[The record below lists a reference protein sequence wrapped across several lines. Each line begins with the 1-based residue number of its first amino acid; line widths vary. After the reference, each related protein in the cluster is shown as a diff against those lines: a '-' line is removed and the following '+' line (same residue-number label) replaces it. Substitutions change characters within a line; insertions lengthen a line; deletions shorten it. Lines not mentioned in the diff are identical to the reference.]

1 MEISGMEGLAT
12 ATGGNGHMLLA
23 ALILVG
29 AYVLIFTER
38 LHRTIAA
45 LVGAVIMVGVGEAAG
60 FYDQEQAIAA
70 VDGNTMLLLL
80 GMMLLVAL
88 LRPTGGFEYLAIRL
102 AKLSA
107 ASPRRLL
114 VYLALPVSVLSM
126 FLDNVTTVIIFA
138 PLTVLITRMLNL
150 NPAPYLMAEAML
162 SNIGGAST
170 LVGDPPNIMIGSA
183 AGLEFNAFLIHLL
196 PVIVPVW
203 LITVGLVLVLF
214 RRELRY
220 PPGGRAEARALALD
234 LDEAKAIKDPAVLRR
249 IMLAMGIVIALFFVH
264 HHLHLYPAFVAF
276 IGLVIALAL
285 VRPDPEKLLKQAEWP
300 VLLFFAALFVIVG
313 GVEAS
318 GLLDEIGEVFAYMAR
333 DPSQLLLTA
342 LALMWVA
349 ALVSAVVDNIPFTVT
364 MIPIVA
370 SLQAKGLAVEPLW
383 WALAIGVGLG
393 GNGTHI
399 GATANII
406 CVAESERSG
415 VDGARISPARWLR
428 VGLPVTLASLV
439 AASLVYA
446 ALYNVLFAV
455 D

>member
-1 MEISGMEGLAT
+1 MEAVSLEGAST
-12 ATGGNGHMLLA
+12 GHMILAAAILLA
-23 ALILVG
+23 AYG
-29 AYVLIFTER
+29 LIFSER
-38 LHRTIAA
+38 VHRTIAA
-45 LVGAVIMVGVGEAAG
+45 LVGAVVMVGAGEAAG
-60 FYDQEQAIAA
+60 FYGQEQAIAA

-114 VYLALPVSVLSM
+114 IYLALAVSVLSM

-150 NPAPYLMAEAML
+150 NPAPYLMAEAMM

-183 AGLEFNAFLIHLL
+183 AGLEFNAFLVHLL

-203 LITVGLVLVLF
+203 LVTVSLVLVLF
-214 RRELRY
+214 RQDLRY
-220 PPGGRAEARALALD
+220 PPGGHTAARALTLD
-234 LDEAKAIKDPAVLRR
+234 LDETKAIKEPSVLRR
-249 IMLAMGIVIALFFVH
+249 IMLALFIVIGLFFVH

-285 VRPDPEKLLKQAEWP
+285 VRPDPEQLLKQAEWP
-300 VLLFFAALFVIVG
+300 VLLFFAALFVLVG

-318 GLLDEIGEVFAYMAR
+318 GLLDQIGEVFATMAR
-333 DPSQLLLTA
+333 DPSQLLFTA

-393 GNGTHI
+393 GNGTHV

-415 VDGARISPARWLR
+415 VDGARISPTRWLR
-428 VGLPVTLASLV
+428 VGMPVTLASLV

-446 ALYNVLFAV
+446 ALYGVLFARG
-455 D
+455 

>member
-1 MEISGMEGLAT
+1 MDGSTTQMTLA
-12 ATGGNGHMLLA
+12 AGILLA
-23 ALILVG
+23 AYI
-29 AYVLIFTER
+29 LIFSER

-45 LVGAVIMVGVGEAAG
+45 LGGAVAMVVIGELAG
-60 FYDQEQAIAA
+60 FYTQDEALAA

-114 VYLALPVSVLSM
+114 VYLALAVSVLSM

-183 AGLEFNAFLIHLL
+183 AGLDFNAFLIHLL
-196 PVIVPVW
+196 PIIVPVW
-203 LITVGLVLVLF
+203 LITVGLLLVLF
-214 RRELRY
+214 REQLHY
-220 PPGGRAEARALALD
+220 PPGGLAEARSMALD
-234 LDEAKAIKDPAVLRR
+234 LDESKAIKEPAMLRR
-249 IMLAMGIVIALFFVH
+249 VLLAMSIVIGLFFVH
-264 HHLHLYPAFVAF
+264 HHLELYPAFVAF

-285 VRPDPEKLLKQAEWP
+285 VRPDPEDLLKQAEWP
-300 VLLFFAALFVIVG
+300 VLLFFAALFVLVG

-318 GLLDEIGEVFAYMAR
+318 GLLDLIGEQLVHMAR
-333 DPSQLLLTA
+333 DPSELLMTA
-342 LALMWVA
+342 LLLMWVA

-370 SLQAKGLAVEPLW
+370 GLQAKGLAVEPLW

-406 CVAESERSG
+406 CVAEAERA
-415 VDGARISPARWLR
+415 DMPEARISPARWIKIGMPAM
-428 VGLPVTLASLV
+428 VASLAV
-439 AASLVYA
+439 ASAVYA
-446 ALYNVLFAV
+446 LLFDTLFATS
-455 D
+455 

>member
-1 MEISGMEGLAT
+1 
-12 ATGGNGHMLLA
+12 MLLA
-23 ALILVG
+23 ALILGG
-29 AYVLIFTER
+29 AYALIFSER

-45 LVGAVIMVGVGEAAG
+45 LAGAVVMVIVGEMAG
-60 FYDQEQAIAA
+60 FYDQEQALAA
-70 VDGNTMLLLL
+70 IDGNTMLLLL

-107 ASPRRLL
+107 ASPRRLPI
-114 VYLALPVSVLSM
+114 YLALAVSVLSM

-150 NPAPYLMAEAML
+150 NPAPFLMAEAML

-183 AGLEFNAFLIHLL
+183 AGLDFSAFLVHLL
-196 PVIVPVW
+196 PVILPVW
-203 LITVGLVLVLF
+203 LVTVVVVLILF
-214 RRELRY
+214 RRDLRY
-220 PPGGRAEARALALD
+220 PPGGRAEARSLALD
-234 LDEAKAIKDPAVLRR
+234 LDERRAIKEPAVLRR
-249 IMLAMGIVIALFFVH
+249 VALAMGIVIALFFVH

-285 VRPDPEKLLKQAEWP
+285 VRPDPEDLLKQAEWP
-300 VLLFFAALFVIVG
+300 VLLFFAALFVMVG
-313 GVEAS
+313 GLEAS
-318 GLLDEIGEVFAYMAR
+318 GLLDLVGEQLARLAR

-370 SLQAKGLAVEPLW
+370 GLQAKGLAVEPLW

-406 CVAESERSG
+406 CVAEAERSG
-415 VDGARISPARWLR
+415 ISGARITPVRWLR
-428 VGLPVTLASLV
+428 AGLPAMFASLI
-439 AASLVYA
+439 AASLVYV
-446 ALYNVLFAV
+446 ALYEVLFAA

>member
-1 MEISGMEGLAT
+1 MEPGSSF
-12 ATGGNGHMLLA
+12 HMALA
-23 ALILVG
+23 AAILAG
-29 AYVLIFTER
+29 AYLLIFSER
-38 LHRTIAA
+38 VHRTIAA
-45 LVGAVIMVGVGEAAG
+45 LAGAVVMVVAGEMAG
-60 FYDQEQAIAA
+60 FYTQEAAIAA
-70 VDGNTMLLLL
+70 VDANTMLLLL

-114 VYLALPVSVLSM
+114 VYLTLAVSVLSM

-138 PLTVLITRMLNL
+138 PLTVLITRMLGL
-150 NPAPYLMAEAML
+150 SPAPYLMAEAML

-183 AGLEFNAFLIHLL
+183 AGLEFTAFLTHLL

-203 LITVGLVLVLF
+203 LVTVALTLVLF
-214 RRELRY
+214 RKELRY
-220 PPGGRAEARALALD
+220 APGGKAEAHAMALD
-234 LDEAKAIKDPAVLRR
+234 LDESKAIKDPSALRR
-249 IMLAMGIVIALFFVH
+249 VMLAMGIVIGLFFIH

-276 IGLVIALAL
+276 IGLVLALAL
-285 VRPDPEKLLKQAEWP
+285 VRPDPEDLLKQAEWP
-300 VLLFFAALFVIVG
+300 VLLFFAALFTIVG

-318 GLLDEIGEVFAYMAR
+318 GLLDLIGEGLAGLAH
-333 DPSQLLLTA
+333 DPSQLLFTA
-342 LALMWVA
+342 LVLMWVA

-370 SLQAKGLAVEPLW
+370 GLQAKGLPVEPLW

-393 GNGTHI
+393 GNGTHV

-406 CVAESERSG
+406 CVAEAERSG
-415 VDGARISPARWLR
+415 VSGARITPLRWLR
-428 VGLPVTLASLV
+428 VGIPVTLASLV

-446 ALYNVLFAV
+446 ALYQVLFAAR
-455 D
+455 

>member
-1 MEISGMEGLAT
+1 MESGST
-12 ATGGNGHMLLA
+12 FHMALA
-23 ALILVG
+23 AAILAG
-29 AYVLIFTER
+29 AYILIFSER
-38 LHRTIAA
+38 VHRTIAG
-45 LVGAVIMVGVGEAAG
+45 LVGAVAMVIAGEMAG
-60 FYDQEQAIAA
+60 FYGQEAALAA
-70 VDGNTMLLLL
+70 VDANTMLLLL

-114 VYLALPVSVLSM
+114 VYLTLAVSVLSM

-138 PLTVLITRMLNL
+138 PLTVLITRMLDL

-183 AGLEFNAFLIHLL
+183 AGLDFNAFLVHLL

-203 LITVGLVLVLF
+203 LITVALILLLF
-214 RRELRY
+214 RNELRY
-220 PPGGRAEARALALD
+220 KEGGRAQAHALALD
-234 LDEAKAIKDPAVLRR
+234 LDEAKAIKEPAVLRR
-249 IMLAMGIVIALFFVH
+249 VMLAMAIVIALFFVH

-285 VRPDPEKLLKQAEWP
+285 VRPDPEHLLKQAEWP

-318 GLLDEIGEVFAYMAR
+318 GLLDLIGEGLAGLAS
-333 DPSQLLLTA
+333 DPSHLLLTA
-342 LALMWVA
+342 LVLMWVA
-349 ALVSAVVDNIPFTVT
+349 AVVSAVIDNIPFTVT

-370 SLQAKGLAVEPLW
+370 GLQAKGLPVEPLW

-393 GNGTHI
+393 GNGSHI

-406 CVAESERSG
+406 CVAEAERSG
-415 VDGARISPARWLR
+415 APGAHISPGRWLR
-428 VGLPVTLASLV
+428 AGVPVVLASLV
-439 AASLVYA
+439 GASLIYA
-446 ALYNVLFAV
+446 ALYQVLFAAG
-455 D
+455 

>member
-1 MEISGMEGLAT
+1 MVV
-12 ATGGNGHMLLA
+12 A
-23 ALILVG
+23 AGILVG
-29 AYVLIFTER
+29 AYVLIFSER

-45 LVGAVIMVGVGEAAG
+45 LGGAVIMVVVGEFAG
-60 FYDQEQAIAA
+60 FYEQEQALGS

-88 LRPTGGFEYLAIRL
+88 VRPTGGFEYLAIRL

-114 VYLALPVSVLSM
+114 MYLSLAVSILSM

-150 NPAPYLMAEAML
+150 NPAPFLMAEAML

-183 AGLEFNAFLIHLL
+183 AGLDFNAFLYHLL
-196 PVIVPVW
+196 PVIIPVW
-203 LITVGLVLVLF
+203 LITVGLMLILF
-214 RRELRY
+214 REDLKY
-220 PPGGRAEARALALD
+220 PAGGLAEARALALD
-234 LDEAKAIKDPAVLRR
+234 LDETKAIKDPAVLRHV
-249 IMLAMGIVIALFFVH
+249 MLAMGIVIGLFFVH

-276 IGLVIALAL
+276 IGLGIALAL
-285 VRPDPEKLLKQAEWP
+285 VRPDPEDLLKQAEWP
-300 VLLFFAALFVIVG
+300 VLLFFAALFVLVG

-318 GLLDEIGEVFAYMAR
+318 GLLDLIGEQLAHLAR
-333 DPSQLLLTA
+333 DPSGLLLTA
-342 LALMWVA
+342 LLLMWVA

-370 SLQAKGLAVEPLW
+370 GLQAKGLPVEPLW

-406 CVAESERSG
+406 CVAEAERSG
-415 VDGARISPARWLR
+415 IDGARISPMRWLR
-428 VGLPVTLASLV
+428 VGLPAMLLSLMV
-439 AASLVYA
+439 ASLVYA
-446 ALYNVLFAV
+446 ALYEWLFA
-455 D
+455 

>member
-1 MEISGMEGLAT
+1 MGAEHTSGDASQ
-12 ATGGNGHMLLA
+12 MLLA
-23 ALILVG
+23 ALILIG
-29 AYVLIFTER
+29 AYAFIFTER
-38 LHRTIAA
+38 VHRTIAA
-45 LVGAVIMVGVGEAAG
+45 MVGAVCMVLTGEAVG
-60 FYDQEQAIAA
+60 FYSQDQAMAA

-114 VYLALPVSVLSM
+114 VYLALAVSVLSM

-150 NPAPYLMAEAML
+150 NPAPFLMAEAML

-183 AGLEFNAFLIHLL
+183 AALDFNSFLIHLL

-220 PPGGRAEARALALD
+220 PPGGRAEARALTLD
-234 LDEAKAIKDPAVLRR
+234 LDERGAIKDPAVLRR
-249 IMLAMGIVIALFFVH
+249 VMLAMAIVIGLFFVH

-276 IGLVIALAL
+276 IGLVIAMAL
-285 VRPDPEKLLKQAEWP
+285 VRPDPEDLLKQAEWP

-318 GLLDEIGEVFAYMAR
+318 GLLDVIGAQLA
-333 DPSQLLLTA
+333 LLLTA
-342 LALMWVA
+342 LVLMWVA
-349 ALVSAVVDNIPFTVT
+349 AVVSAVVDNIPFTVT

-370 SLQAKGLAVEPLW
+370 GLQAKGLAVEPLW

-393 GNGTHI
+393 GNGTHV

-406 CVAESERSG
+406 CVAEAERAG
-415 VDGARISPARWLR
+415 IPEARITPTRWLR
-428 VGLPVTLASLV
+428 AGMPTMLASLV

-446 ALYNVLFAV
+446 VLYEVLFAAG
-455 D
+455 